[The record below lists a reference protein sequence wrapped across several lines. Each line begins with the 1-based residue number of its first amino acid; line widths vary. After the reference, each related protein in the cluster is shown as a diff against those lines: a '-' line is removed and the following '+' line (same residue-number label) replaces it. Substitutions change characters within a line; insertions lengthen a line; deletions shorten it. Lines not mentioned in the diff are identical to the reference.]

1 MSLLLVWTSS
11 QKDKNM
17 SKNTFIVHAKR
28 TPIGSFGG
36 ALSGVRVDD
45 LLAELLKDYA
55 KGAGYDLK
63 EISDTIIGCANQAG
77 EDNRNLA
84 RMSLLLAGYPYEV
97 PGTTINRL
105 CGSSLDAV
113 IDAHARITA
122 GFGDCFIAGG
132 GESMSRAPYV
142 MSKSNSP
149 FDRAQKIW
157 DTSIGWRFEN
167 PKMAEIFPL
176 LGMGETAEEVQKVHG
191 ISREDQDQFALN
203 SHQKAVKAQ
212 VEGKFKD
219 EIVPITIQN
228 KKGAVTVD
236 SDEGPRAD
244 TSLEKLAKLRPA
256 FKKDGTVTAGNSSSI
271 NDGASMVVI
280 CSEEF
285 VKRHNLNPLAR
296 ITGGAVH
303 GLHPN
308 VMGLGPVG
316 AVKKLCERFNHKISE
331 FDIIELNEAFAV
343 QALGCIRELELDQ
356 SKINRNGGSIAIG
369 HPLGASGTRILTT
382 LLHQMKDDP
391 SLKKGLASMCIG
403 VGQGIA
409 LSVERC

>member
-1 MSLLLVWTSS
+1 MTKPSY
-11 QKDKNM
+11 
-17 SKNTFIVHAKR
+17 IIHAKR

-36 ALSGVRVDD
+36 VLSSVRIDD
-45 LLAELLKDYA
+45 LLSELFKDYA
-55 KGAGYDLK
+55 KVAKHSLT
-63 EISDTIIGCANQAG
+63 EINDTIIGCANQAG

-84 RMSLLLAGYPYEV
+84 RMSLLLAGYPFEV

-113 IDAHARITA
+113 MDAHARINA

-149 FDRAQKIW
+149 FDRAQKMW

-167 PKMAEIFPL
+167 PKMAQMFPL
-176 LGMGETAEEVQKVHG
+176 LGMGETAEEVQKLHS
-191 ISREDQDQFALN
+191 ISREDQDKFALA

-212 VEGKFKD
+212 AEGKFKD
-219 EIVPITIQN
+219 EILPIVVES
-228 KKGAVTVD
+228 KKGSTTVEA
-236 SDEGPRAD
+236 DEGPRAD

-271 NDGASMVVI
+271 NDGASMVVVV
-280 CSEEF
+280 SEEF
-285 VKRHNLNPLAR
+285 LKRHNITPIAK

-316 AVKKLCERFNHKISE
+316 AIKNLCNRFNFKTTD

-343 QALGCIRELELDQ
+343 QALGCIKELELDI

-382 LLHQMKDDP
+382 MLHQMKNDP

-409 LSVERC
+409 VSVERC

>member
-1 MSLLLVWTSS
+1 MT
-11 QKDKNM
+11 KP
-17 SKNTFIVHAKR
+17 TYIIHAKR
-28 TPIGSFGG
+28 TAIGSFGG
-36 ALSGVRVDD
+36 ALSSVRIDD
-45 LLAELLKDYA
+45 LLAELFKDYA
-55 KGAGYDLK
+55 KVAQHSLT
-63 EISDTIIGCANQAG
+63 EINDTIIGCANQAG

-84 RMSLLLAGYPYEV
+84 RMSLLLAGFPYEV

-113 IDAHARITA
+113 MDAHARINA

-142 MSKSNSP
+142 MSKANSG
-149 FDRAQKIW
+149 FDRAQKMW

-167 PKMAEIFPL
+167 PKMAQIFPL
-176 LGMGETAEEVQKVHG
+176 LGMGETAEEVQKLHN
-191 ISREDQDQFALN
+191 ISREDQDKFALA
-203 SHQKAVKAQ
+203 SHQKALKAQ
-212 VEGKFKD
+212 ADGKFKD
-219 EIVPITIQN
+219 EILPIVVEN
-228 KKGAVTVD
+228 KKGSVTVD
-236 SDEGPRAD
+236 ADEGPRAD

-271 NDGASMVVI
+271 NDGASMVVVV
-280 CSEEF
+280 SEEF
-285 VKRHNLNPLAR
+285 LKRHNIKPIAK

-316 AVKKLCERFNHKISE
+316 AIKNLCNRFGHKTSD

-343 QALGCIRELELDQ
+343 QALGCIKELELDI

-382 LLHQMKDDP
+382 MLHQMKNDP

-409 LSVERC
+409 VSVERC

>member
-1 MSLLLVWTSS
+1 M
-11 QKDKNM
+11 KD
-17 SKNTFIVHAKR
+17 SFIVHAKR

-36 ALSGVRVDD
+36 VLSSIRVDD
-45 LLAELLKDYA
+45 LLAELFKDYA
-55 KGAGYDLK
+55 KTAKHDLK

-84 RMSLLLAGYPYEV
+84 RMSLLLADYPFEV

-113 IDAHARITA
+113 IDAHARISA
-122 GFGDCFIAGG
+122 GIGDCFIAGG

-142 MSKSNSP
+142 MSKANSP
-149 FDRAQKIW
+149 FDRGQKMW

-167 PKMAEIFPL
+167 PKMAEKFPL
-176 LGMGETAEEVQKVHG
+176 LGMGETAEEVQKLHS
-191 ISREDQDQFALN
+191 ISREDQDKFALS

-212 VEGKFKD
+212 AEGKFKD
-219 EIVPITIQN
+219 EIVPIIVEN
-228 KKGAVTVD
+228 KKGSITVD
-236 SDEGPRAD
+236 ADEGPRAD

-256 FKKDGTVTAGNSSSI
+256 FRKDGTVTAGNSSSI

-285 VKRHNLNPLAR
+285 MKRHNLKPIAR

-316 AVKKLCERFNHKISE
+316 AIRKLSDRFKHKISD

-343 QALGCIRELELDQ
+343 QALGCIKELELDI

-382 LLHQMKDDP
+382 MLHQMKADP

-409 LSVERC
+409 VSVERC

>member
-1 MSLLLVWTSS
+1 MTAR
-11 QKDKNM
+11 
-17 SKNTFIVHAKR
+17 TYIIHAKR

-36 ALSGVRVDD
+36 VLSSVRVDD
-45 LLAELLKDYA
+45 LLAELFKDYA
-55 KGAGYDLK
+55 QLAKHDLK

-84 RMSLLLAGYPYEV
+84 RMSLLLAGYPFEV

-113 IDAHARITA
+113 IDAHARISA
-122 GFGDCFIAGG
+122 GLGECFIAGG
-132 GESMSRAPYV
+132 AESMSRAPYV
-142 MSKSNSP
+142 MSKAASP
-149 FDRAQKIW
+149 FDRGQKIW

-167 PKMAEIFPL
+167 TKMAQIFPL
-176 LGMGETAEEVQKVHG
+176 LGMGETAEEVQKLHA
-191 ISREDQDQFALN
+191 ISRKEQDAFALA
-203 SHQKAVKAQ
+203 SHQKAIAAQ
-212 VEGKFKD
+212 LAGKFKQ
-219 EIVPITIQN
+219 EIVPISYET
-228 KKGAVTVD
+228 KKGHLTVEL
-236 SDEGPRAD
+236 DEGPRAD
-244 TSLEKLAKLRPA
+244 TSMEKLAKLRPA
-256 FKKDGTVTAGNSSSI
+256 FRKDGTVTAGNSSSI
-271 NDGASMVVI
+271 NDGASMVVV

-285 VKRHNLNPLAR
+285 LKRHNLKPLAA

-303 GLHPN
+303 GLHPS

-316 AVKKLCERFNHKISE
+316 AIRRLCERFGLKTSD
-331 FDIIELNEAFAV
+331 FDLIELNEAFAA
-343 QALGCIRELELDQ
+343 QALGCIKELELDPTR
-356 SKINRNGGSIAIG
+356 INRNGGSIAIG

-382 LLHQMKDDP
+382 LIHQMQDDS

>member
-1 MSLLLVWTSS
+1 MI
-11 QKDKNM
+11 KD
-17 SKNTFIVHAKR
+17 SYIVYAKR

-36 ALSGVRVDD
+36 SLSGVRVGD
-45 LLAELLKDYA
+45 LLAELFKDYA
-55 KGAGYDLK
+55 KTAKHDLK

-84 RMSLLLAGYPYEV
+84 RMSLLLAGYPFEV

-113 IDAHARITA
+113 IDAHARISA
-122 GFGDCFIAGG
+122 GLGDCFIAGG

-142 MSKSNSP
+142 MSKANSP
-149 FDRAQKIW
+149 FDRAQKMW

-167 PKMAEIFPL
+167 PKMAAIFPL
-176 LGMGETAEEVQKVHG
+176 LGMGETAEEVQKLHN
-191 ISREDQDQFALN
+191 ISREEQDKFALA
-203 SHQKAVKAQ
+203 SHQKAVAAQ
-212 VEGKFKD
+212 NAGKFKE
-219 EIVPITIQN
+219 EICAITIEG
-228 KKGAVTVD
+228 KKGTTIVD
-236 SDEGPRAD
+236 TDEGPRPD
-244 TSLEKLAKLRPA
+244 TSLEKLAKLKPA
-256 FKKDGTVTAGNSSSI
+256 FKKDGSVTAGNSSSI
-271 NDGASMVVI
+271 NDGASMVVV

-285 VKRHNLNPLAR
+285 MKRHNLKPFAR
-296 ITGGAVH
+296 ITGAATH

-316 AVKKLCERFNHKISE
+316 AIKKLCDRFNHKLSD
-331 FDIIELNEAFAV
+331 FDVIELNEAFAA
-343 QALGCIRELELDQ
+343 QALGCIKELELDQ
-356 SKINRNGGSIAIG
+356 TKINKNGGSIAIG

-382 LLHQMKDDP
+382 MLYQMKNDP

-409 LSVERC
+409 VSVERC

>member
-1 MSLLLVWTSS
+1 M
-11 QKDKNM
+11 KNI
-17 SKNTFIVHAKR
+17 SYIVHAKR
-28 TPIGSFGG
+28 TPVGSFGG
-36 ALSGVRVDD
+36 ALSSVRIDD

-55 KGAGYDLK
+55 GSAKHDLK
-63 EISDTIIGCANQAG
+63 EISDAVIGCANQAG

-84 RMSLLLAGYPYEV
+84 RMSLLLAGYPHEV
-97 PGTTINRL
+97 TGTTINRL

-113 IDAHARITA
+113 IDAHSRIQA
-122 GFGDCFIAGG
+122 GIGDCFIAGG

-142 MSKSNSP
+142 MSKAQSP

-167 PKMAEIFPL
+167 PRMAAMFPL
-176 LGMGETAEEVQKVHG
+176 MGMGETAEEVQKLHN
-191 ISREDQDQFALN
+191 ISREDQDKFALA
-203 SHQKAVKAQ
+203 SHTKAIAAQKAGA
-212 VEGKFKD
+212 FRD
-219 EIVPITIQN
+219 EIVPITVIG
-228 KKGAVTVD
+228 KKETVVVEN
-236 SDEGPRAD
+236 DEGPRAD
-244 TSLEKLAKLRPA
+244 TSMEKLAKLKPA
-256 FKKDGTVTAGNSSSI
+256 FRKDGTVTAGNSSSI

-285 VKRHNLNPLAR
+285 LKRHNLKPLAMV
-296 ITGGAVH
+296 TGGAVH

-316 AVKKLCERFNHKISE
+316 ATKKLCAKFGYKFSD
-331 FDIIELNEAFAV
+331 FDIIELNEAFSA
-343 QALGCIRELELDQ
+343 QALGCIKELELDPT
-356 SKINRNGGSIAIG
+356 KINKNGGSIAIG

-382 LLHQMKDDP
+382 LVHQMMKDP
-391 SLKKGLASMCIG
+391 TLKKGLATMCIG

>member
-1 MSLLLVWTSS
+1 MF
-11 QKDKNM
+11 KN
-17 SKNTFIVHAKR
+17 SYIVHAKR
-28 TPIGSFGG
+28 TPVGSFAG
-36 ALSGVRVDD
+36 ALSNVRVDD
-45 LLAELLKDYA
+45 LLAELFKDYA
-55 KGAGYDLK
+55 KTARHDLK

-84 RMSLLLAGYPYEV
+84 RMSLLLAGYPFEV
-97 PGTTINRL
+97 TGTTINRL

-113 IDAHARITA
+113 IDAHARISA
-122 GFGDCFIAGG
+122 GIGECFIAGG

-142 MSKSNSP
+142 MSKANSG
-149 FDRAQKIW
+149 FDRGQKMW

-167 PKMAEIFPL
+167 PKMAERFPL
-176 LGMGETAEEVQKVHG
+176 LGMGETAEEVQKLHG
-191 ISREDQDQFALN
+191 ITREDQDKFALA

-212 VEGKFKD
+212 QEGKFKD
-219 EIVPITIQN
+219 EIVPITIES
-228 KKGAVTVD
+228 KKGSVTVD
-236 SDEGPRAD
+236 TDEGPRAD
-244 TSLEKLAKLRPA
+244 TSLEKLAKLKPA

-285 VKRHNLNPLAR
+285 LKKHNLKPIAK

-303 GLHPN
+303 GLHPS

-316 AVKKLCERFNHKISE
+316 AIKNLCTRFNHKVSD
-331 FDIIELNEAFAV
+331 FDVIELNEAFAA
-343 QALGCIRELELDQ
+343 QALGCIKELELDT

-382 LLHQMKDDP
+382 MLHQMKNDP
-391 SLKKGLASMCIG
+391 TLKKGLASMCIG

>member
-1 MSLLLVWTSS
+1 M
-11 QKDKNM
+11 KN
-17 SKNTFIVHAKR
+17 SFIVHAKR

-36 ALSGVRVDD
+36 VLSQVRVDD
-45 LLAELLKDYA
+45 LLAELFKDYA
-55 KGAGYDLK
+55 KIANHDLK

-84 RMSLLLAGYPYEV
+84 RMSLILANYPFEV
-97 PGTTINRL
+97 TGTTINRL

-113 IDAHARITA
+113 LDAHARISA
-122 GFGDCFIAGG
+122 GLGDCFIAGG
-132 GESMSRAPYV
+132 AESMSRAPYV
-142 MSKSNSP
+142 MSKSSSAY
-149 FDRAQKIW
+149 DRSQKMW

-167 PKMAEIFPL
+167 PKMAQIFPL
-176 LGMGETAEEVQKVHG
+176 FGMGETAEEVQKLYA
-191 ISREDQDQFALN
+191 ISREDQDKFALE
-203 SHQKAVKAQ
+203 SHQKAVKAKID
-212 VEGKFKD
+212 GKFKE
-219 EIVPITIQN
+219 EILPITIVH
-228 KKGAVTVD
+228 KKGNTIVEH
-236 SDEGPRAD
+236 DEGPRPD
-244 TSLEKLAKLRPA
+244 TSMEKLSKLKAA
-256 FKKDGTVTAGNSSSI
+256 FRKDGTVTPGNSSSI

-285 VKRHNLNPLAR
+285 VKRHNLQPIVR

-316 AVKKLCERFNHKISE
+316 AINKLCEKFKFKTTD
-331 FDIIELNEAFAV
+331 FDLIELNEAFAA
-343 QALGCIRELELDQ
+343 QALGCIKELNLDS

-382 LLHQMKDDP
+382 LLYQMKNN
-391 SLKKGLASMCIG
+391 SNFKKGLASMCIG

-409 LSVERC
+409 VSVERC

>member
-1 MSLLLVWTSS
+1 MKSS
-11 QKDKNM
+11 Y
-17 SKNTFIVHAKR
+17 IVHAKR

-36 ALSGVRVDD
+36 ALSSVRVDD
-45 LLAELLKDYA
+45 LLAELFKDYA
-55 KGAGYDLK
+55 KSSKHDLK

-84 RMSLLLAGYPYEV
+84 RMSLLLAGYPFEV

-113 IDAHARITA
+113 MDAHARIAA

-132 GESMSRAPYV
+132 AESMSRAPYV
-142 MSKSNSP
+142 LSKSSSP
-149 FDRAQKIW
+149 FERSQKMW

-167 PKMAEIFPL
+167 PKMAQMFPL
-176 LGMGETAEEVQKVHG
+176 LGMGETAEEVQKLHQ
-191 ISREDQDQFALN
+191 ISREDQDAFALA
-203 SHQKAVKAQ
+203 SHQKAVKARE
-212 VEGKFKD
+212 EGRFKD
-219 EIVPITIQN
+219 EIVPITIES
-228 KKGAVTVD
+228 KKGTTIVD

-244 TSLEKLAKLRPA
+244 TSLEKLAKLKSA

-285 VKRHNLNPLAR
+285 VKRHNLKPLAR

-316 AVKKLCERFNHKISE
+316 AVKRLCDRFGHKLSD

-343 QALGCIRELELDQ
+343 QALGCIKELELDT
-356 SKINRNGGSIAIG
+356 SRINRNGGSIAIG
-369 HPLGASGTRILTT
+369 HPLGGSGTRILTT
-382 LLHQMKDDP
+382 LIHQMQKD
-391 SLKKGLASMCIG
+391 SNLKKGLATMCIG

-409 LSVERC
+409 VSVERC

>member
-1 MSLLLVWTSS
+1 MF
-11 QKDKNM
+11 KN
-17 SKNTFIVHAKR
+17 SYIVHAKR

-36 ALSGVRVDD
+36 ALSSVRVDD
-45 LLAELLKDYA
+45 LLAELFKDYA
-55 KGAGYDLK
+55 KSAKHDLK

-97 PGTTINRL
+97 TGTTINRL

-113 IDAHARITA
+113 IDAHSRIAA
-122 GFGDCFIAGG
+122 GMGDCFIAGG

-142 MSKSNSP
+142 MSKSNSS

-167 PKMAEIFPL
+167 PKMAERFPL
-176 LGMGETAEEVQKVHG
+176 IGMGETAEEVQKVHG
-191 ISREDQDQFALN
+191 ISREDQDKYALS
-203 SHQKAVKAQ
+203 SHQKAIKAQ
-212 VEGKFKD
+212 QEGKFKD
-219 EIVPITIQN
+219 EIVPITIES
-228 KKGAVTVD
+228 KKGSVTVD
-236 SDEGPRAD
+236 TDEGPRAD
-244 TSLEKLAKLRPA
+244 TSLEKLAKLKPA
-256 FKKDGTVTAGNSSSI
+256 FRKDGTVTAGNSSSI
-271 NDGASMVVI
+271 NDGASMVVV

-285 VKRHNLNPLAR
+285 LKKHNLKPIAK

-303 GLHPN
+303 GLHPS

-316 AVKKLCERFNHKISE
+316 AVKNLCQRFNHKISD
-331 FDIIELNEAFAV
+331 FDIIELNEAFAA
-343 QALGCIRELELDQ
+343 QALGCIKELELDT
-356 SKINRNGGSIAIG
+356 SKINKNGGSIAIG

-382 LLHQMKDDP
+382 MLHQMKNDP
-391 SLKKGLASMCIG
+391 ALKKGLASMCIG

>member
-1 MSLLLVWTSS
+1 MTTSY
-11 QKDKNM
+11 
-17 SKNTFIVHAKR
+17 IIHAKR
-28 TPIGSFGG
+28 TAIGSFGG
-36 ALSGVRVDD
+36 VLSSVRIDD
-45 LLAELLKDYA
+45 LLAELFKDYA
-55 KGAGYDLK
+55 KVAKHDLK

-84 RMSLLLAGYPYEV
+84 RMSLILAGYPLDV

-113 IDAHARITA
+113 MDAHARIQA

-149 FDRAQKIW
+149 FDRGQKMW
-157 DTSIGWRFEN
+157 DTAIGWRFEN
-167 PKMAEIFPL
+167 PKMAQMFPL
-176 LGMGETAEEVQKVHG
+176 LGMGETAEEVQKLHS
-191 ISREDQDQFALN
+191 ISREDQDKFALA

-212 VEGKFKD
+212 AEGKFKE
-219 EIVPITIQN
+219 EILAITVES
-228 KKGAVTVD
+228 KKGSFVVEN
-236 SDEGPRAD
+236 DEGPRAD

-285 VKRHNLNPLAR
+285 LKRHNIQPIAK

-316 AVKKLCERFNHKISE
+316 AIRKLCDRFKHKISD

-343 QALGCIRELELDQ
+343 QALGCIKELELDM

-382 LLHQMKDDP
+382 MLYQMKNDP

-409 LSVERC
+409 VSVERC